1 VRALLKPT
9 LPRTKPGAVRRILSR
24 FSDELRP
31 HRWRL
36 AISGLALLAESLI
49 TLAQPWPVKIVFDRV
64 ITPTNVGGP
73 GANITLVLGLAA
85 AAVLVLA
92 AGKGLLAYVH
102 NVQSSIVG
110 HRLVAAVR
118 LRVFSHVQRLPQS
131 YHDFRET
138 GELMTRLTG
147 DISLLQDL
155 MVTVLVTLTSRVVLV
170 TGMLVVM
177 LRLDTTLGLVALG
190 IVPLFVLAAF
200 RFTGRI
206 RTSARKQRE
215 AYGRIVN
222 SVQESLAGIAQVKG
236 FAQEKSREKMIGR
249 SSSRDVKAN
258 VKTTKLTANYTRTVE
273 IISAAGTCLVLFL
286 GTQRVLAGHIT
297 AGDLLVFL
305 AYLRSMHKPLLGI
318 ARETSRVS
326 KAVTRGEKII
336 ELLDMQAEVQDDE
349 TGVSASRIRGDI
361 RFRNVDFSYLP
372 NVPVLSD
379 FTCRVPAGRT
389 TVVLGATGAGKSTLA
404 KLLLGLYRAN
414 EGSVTVDGRDIGE
427 YRVRSL
433 RKRMTPLLQEAFL
446 FHMSIAENI
455 AFGVKDPSR
464 EDIIAAAKLANA
476 HEFISRMPDGYDT
489 VIGEGG
495 ATLSG
500 GQRQRLG
507 IARAVLRDAPMMIF
521 DEPTTGLDLDAERA
535 AKDALAAV
543 RQGRTLLIITHR
555 LHFLDL
561 ADWVVFVEHGRVLAE
576 GTPRTMMAEC
586 DRYRHFIEQES
597 ALALPAFDPE
607 ATA

>member
-1 VRALLKPT
+1 MKLALPSLQ
-9 LPRTKPGAVRRILSR
+9 PGAVRQILSR
-24 FSDELRP
+24 FSGELRP
-31 HRWRL
+31 HRGRL
-36 AISGLALLAESLI
+36 AVSGVALLAESLI
-49 TLAQPWPVKIVFDRV
+49 TLAQPWPIKIVFDRL
-64 ITPTNVGGP
+64 ITPAAGAARDVHP
-73 GANITLVLGLAA
+73 GLVLGGAA
-85 AAVLVLA
+85 AAVLLLA

-102 NVQSSIVG
+102 NVQASIVG
-110 HRLVAAVR
+110 HRLVADVR

-155 MVTVLVTLTSRVVLV
+155 MVTVLVTLTSRVVLIA
-170 TGMLVVM
+170 GMLIVM
-177 LRLDTTLGLVALG
+177 LRLDPTLGMVAVG

-215 AYGRIVN
+215 AYGKIVT

-258 VKTTKLTANYTRTVE
+258 VKTTKLTAYYTRTVE
-273 IISAAGTCLVLFL
+273 IISALGTCLVLYL
-286 GTQRVLAGHIT
+286 GTHRVLNGQIT
-297 AGDLLVFL
+297 AGELLVFL
-305 AYLRSMHKPLLGI
+305 AYLRSMHKPLLGV

-326 KAVTRGEKII
+326 KAVTRGEKIL
-336 ELLDMQAEVQDDE
+336 ELLDMEAEVQDDPNAR
-349 TGVSASRIRGDI
+349 SASGIRGDI
-361 RFRNVDFSYLP
+361 VFEGVDFSYVP
-372 NVPVLSD
+372 GIPVLQD
-379 FTCRVPAGRT
+379 FTCRVPAGGT

-404 KLLLGLYRAN
+404 KLLLGLYRADA
-414 EGSVTVDGRDIGE
+414 GRVVVDGREIAE

-455 AFGVKDPSR
+455 AFGVKDARR
-464 EDIIAAAKLANA
+464 EDIETAARLANA
-476 HEFISRMPDGYDT
+476 HEFIARLPEGYDT

-507 IARAVLRDAPMMIF
+507 IARAVLRNSPVMIF
-521 DEPTTGLDLDAERA
+521 DEPTTGLDINAERV
-535 AKDALAAV
+535 AKDALSAV
-543 RQGRTLLIITHR
+543 RRGRTLLVITHR

-576 GTPRTMMAEC
+576 GSPQAMFDSCE
-586 DRYRHFIEQES
+586 RYRQFLERES
-597 ALALPAFDPE
+597 ALALPGGEPGAS
-607 ATA
+607 A